1 MDLPA
6 DAAHH
11 VDSGDGSSCEEILQT
26 QQTSVRIV
34 AVNSDAVRTGWMLC
48 ILSDTIFVELYSWH
62 NAAAPRIATSLSFN
76 SETRISTVP

>member
-1 MDLPA
+1 MA
-6 DAAHH
+6 VHTHATYH
-11 VDSGDGSSCEEILQT
+11 VDPSNGSSCEEILQT

-76 SETRISTVP
+76 SETQISTVP